1 MKIWKLLSA
10 LILTVVLIVT
20 FPLILQQLGLIA
32 ALNSKAKF
40 ILGAT
45 AIGLVF
51 KLILGDLGDPVNL
64 TTINMAM
71 IFV

>member
-20 FPLILQQLGLIA
+20 FPLILQRLGLIA

-45 AIGLVF
+45 AMSYV
-51 KLILGDLGDPVNL
+51 
-64 TTINMAM
+64 
-71 IFV
+71 